1 MTSDRSVGRLRS
13 PAIGPAA
20 WRSPL
25 DAAPLSSRD
34 KILDVA
40 EALFARRGFAG
51 VGLREVADAAGLGK
65 SSLFHHFHSKTQL
78 YFEVLRRVLGRLQ
91 ARLRPVLAAPG
102 GALGKLDRWVDAL
115 VDVLAE
121 HPTTARLLLR
131 GLFEQDDFPA
141 EPLPEAQACEQILG
155 ETLQG
160 IDRLLREGIDE
171 GAFRPVSTPHTVQT
185 LIGATVYH
193 FASGEL
199 GENLLGR
206 PLLSSEAVSRRKEE
220 FRNLLHVGLAA
231 GSA

>member
-1 MTSDRSVGRLRS
+1 M
-13 PAIGPAA
+13 
-20 WRSPL
+20 
-25 DAAPLSSRD
+25 
-34 KILDVA
+34 
-40 EALFARRGFAG
+40 
-51 VGLREVADAAGLGK
+51 ADAAGLGK

-160 IDRLLREGIDE
+160 IDHLLREGIEE